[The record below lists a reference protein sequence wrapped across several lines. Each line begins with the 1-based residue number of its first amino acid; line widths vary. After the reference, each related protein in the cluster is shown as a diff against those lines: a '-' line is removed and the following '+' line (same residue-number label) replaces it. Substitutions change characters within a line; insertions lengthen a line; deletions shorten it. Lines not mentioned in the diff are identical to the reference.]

1 MSVRN
6 TMFEFILHRL
16 SLGLKAMDANFS
28 YTENDLFRSPKSGQI
43 SDDP

>member
-1 MSVRN
+1 
-6 TMFEFILHRL
+6 MFEFILHRL

-28 YTENDLFRSPKSGQI
+28 YTENDLFRSLKSGQI